1 MADDQT
7 NPFTVAGMAAMM
19 QPNKYTDPSLQGKPL
34 QLQGYRG
41 TPTDAMGRP
50 IQSFL
55 DAQTQHDAWD
65 AAHPAPAQGT
75 TLNSAPAGLEAQGSQ
90 ARAMQ
95 DAGYGDWA
103 MLDPM
108 VWRQT
113 NRPDYSATR
122 WGRERRGDRSKLEP
136 LRTQTRSAY
145 PTSRDRLEPQR
156 MMPRRGASGAGG
168 SGSAGANPVD
178 MRQAYLDA
186 LSNPGKVTTPGAT
199 VPQAAPL
206 GQPSVLN
213 SFLAAHPG
221 GGGGPAAGNYT
232 NKPFFDTL
240 NQLRSA

>member
-41 TPTDAMGRP
+41 TPTDAMGNP

-55 DAQTQHDAWD
+55 DTQAQHDAWD
-65 AAHPAPAQGT
+65 KANPAAPAPAQGT
-75 TLNSAPAGLEAQGSQ
+75 TLNSAPG
-90 ARAMQ
+90 
-95 DAGYGDWA
+95 GYGNFSA
-103 MLDPM
+103 LAPQIFPNDPA
-108 VWRQT
+108 RQ
-113 NRPDYSATR
+113 A
-122 WGRERRGDRSKLEP
+122 
-136 LRTQTRSAY
+136 AY
-145 PTSRDRLEPQR
+145 ANELGLSTHTPGGGLGGGAPASGG
-156 MMPRRGASGAGG
+156 GASAGAGAG
-168 SGSAGANPVD
+168 AGANPYD

-186 LSNPGKVTTPGAT
+186 LSNPGKVTTPGAS
-199 VPQAAPL
+199 VPQAQPL
-206 GQPSVLN
+206 GSPSVLN
-213 SFLAAHPG
+213 TFLAAHPG

>member
-1 MADDQT
+1 MAEDQT

-19 QPNKYTDPSLQGKPL
+19 QPNKYTDPALQGKPL

-55 DAQTQHDAWD
+55 DAQAKHDAWD
-65 AAHPAPAQGT
+65 TANPQGT
-75 TLNSAPAGLEAQGSQ
+75 TLNSPPSAQGGGGGSIYDNPKYIAQGGMGLNMGQAYPLSQFGAGQGNQNQQDASGLAAMMGLDPSKLNGMGGGGQQQQQQAAPAGQ
-90 ARAMQ
+90 
-95 DAGYGDWA
+95 
-103 MLDPM
+103 
-108 VWRQT
+108 
-113 NRPDYSATR
+113 
-122 WGRERRGDRSKLEP
+122 
-136 LRTQTRSAY
+136 
-145 PTSRDRLEPQR
+145 
-156 MMPRRGASGAGG
+156 
-168 SGSAGANPVD
+168 NPVD

-199 VPQAAPL
+199 VPQAQPL
-206 GQPSVLN
+206 GSPSVM
-213 SFLAAHPG
+213 SAFLAAHPG